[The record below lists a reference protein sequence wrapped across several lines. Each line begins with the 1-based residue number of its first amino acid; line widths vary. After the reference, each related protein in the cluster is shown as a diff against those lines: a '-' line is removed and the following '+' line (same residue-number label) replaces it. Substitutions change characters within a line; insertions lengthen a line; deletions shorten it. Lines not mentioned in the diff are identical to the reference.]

1 MKKNEKKNVYYFLFI
16 YFLLTLILF
25 LFYPL
30 KETITCKDFKCN
42 IKAYSILNSRTDS
55 YLLNSKGKQK
65 LYIEQLRNYSPIQL
79 LPISKVG
86 YSETQIGLFKEQLI
100 NNQGELL
107 EFKHTERL
115 GLIIAMFSYFS
126 IMCIILKFC
135 IGKNKTLIRIFYSV
149 IILTLLRVLYILLI

>member
-1 MKKNEKKNVYYFLFI
+1 MKKNEKKYIYYFLFI
-16 YFLLTLILF
+16 YFLLTFILF

-30 KETITCKDFKCN
+30 KETITCKDFECN
-42 IKAYSILNSRTDS
+42 IKAYSIFNSRTDL

-65 LYIEQLRNYSPIQL
+65 LHIEQLRNYSPIQL

-126 IMCIILKFC
+126 IMCIIFKFC
-135 IGKNKTLIRIFYSV
+135 IGKNKTLTRIFYSV
-149 IILTLLRVLYILLI
+149 IILIFLRVLYILLI